1 MKRKEESAVA
11 AAEGWLKLVDEGKYI
26 DSWKAAA
33 QCFKEVV
40 TQKQWEQA
48 IQRVRKTHQEC

>member
-26 DSWKAAA
+26 DSWKEAA
-33 QCFKEVV
+33 QYFKEVV

>member
-11 AAEGWLKLVDEGKYI
+11 AAESWLKLVDEGKYV

-33 QCFKEVV
+33 QYFKEVV
-40 TQKQWEQA
+40 TQEQWEQA